1 MPRTA
6 LPGSIGAVGSAMAHF
21 FHPSQ
26 KICEKWRNDDKRRLT
41 GVIVTGEATWPVNV
55 NHKQQLCYL
64 VCFQEIDDLTEFYL
78 KGRVA
83 PPYFLR
89 EQGASSSSR
98 AYGARP

>member
-6 LPGSIGAVGSAMAHF
+6 LPGGIG
-21 FHPSQ
+21 FHP
-26 KICEKWRNDDKRRLT
+26 NDDKCCLT
-41 GVIVTGEATWPVNV
+41 GVIVTGMVMRPIRL
-55 NHKQQLCYL
+55 KQQLCYL

-83 PPYFLR
+83 PSYSLR
-89 EQGASSSSR
+89 ERGASSSSR